1 MLETAVVLTPVHYCY
16 LIGVFVILGVMVMR
30 KDTPAVCIAFL
41 FSSWL
46 YWLRNHTR
54 WHPDRF

>member
-30 KDTPAVCIAFL
+30 KD
-41 FSSWL
+41 
-46 YWLRNHTR
+46 
-54 WHPDRF
+54 